1 MLKLSVLMPAYNE
14 GKTLEKIVEKVIK
27 QKVEGVYDL
36 EIIIVDDRSKDNTR
50 AIIESLKNKYKN
62 TIETKYSKTLLKM
75 NNAEL
80 TNLVSKIDLLSKEI
94 QTKNYTT
101 STKQNYNAILSV
113 LRDLAFE
120 KISE

>member
-1 MLKLSVLMPAYNE
+1 
-14 GKTLEKIVEKVIK
+14 
-27 QKVEGVYDL
+27 
-36 EIIIVDDRSKDNTR
+36 
-50 AIIESLKNKYKN
+50 
-62 TIETKYSKTLLKM
+62 M